1 MSSLMYVIL
10 SDWSLVY
17 HQVLTQDASLT
28 MLYKDFKSLLR
39 LFIDLVGFLTMGKVK
54 VSSAKSLTL
63 DFKPSSKSLN
73 KSIKEK
79 DLQ

>member
-1 MSSLMYVIL
+1 MSGLMNVIL

-17 HQVLTQDASLT
+17 RQLLTQDASLT
-28 MLYKDFKSLLR
+28 MLYEDFKSLLS
-39 LFIDLVGFLTMGKVK
+39 LFIDLVESLTMGKVK
-54 VSSAKSLTL
+54 VSSAESLTL

>member
-1 MSSLMYVIL
+1 MSGLMNVIL

-17 HQVLTQDASLT
+17 RQLLTQDASLT
-28 MLYKDFKSLLR
+28 MLYEDFKSLLS
-39 LFIDLVGFLTMGKVK
+39 LFIDLVESLTMGKVK